1 MTDNLDPITPDK
13 AIDMYLRERQSEVA
27 PSTIQSHEYRL
38 DHLARWC
45 DLEGIDNLNDLSGRD
60 LHEYKLWREDDGD
73 LSKASLKTQ
82 MDTIRVFIRFC
93 ESIDAVSTGLY
104 EKVLSPTL
112 DTGDNQREVML
123 DDDDAEE
130 LLDYLRRFEYASLNH
145 VIITLLWHTG
155 LRAGGARALDVD
167 DFNPDSK
174 RLEVRHRPGTPLK
187 NKGEGERLIAI
198 SPDMCVLLDDW
209 LDHNR
214 PDVVD
219 DQDREPL
226 LATKHGR
233 PHISTV
239 RDIVYRW
246 TRPCQYTDECPHGR
260 DIDDCEAQEYGHAS
274 KCPSSVSSH
283 AIRRGAIT
291 YFLTQD
297 VPEKV
302 VSDRMNVSREVL
314 SAHYDQ
320 RSEEVKV
327 EQRRDFLEGV

>member
-13 AIDMYLRERQSEVA
+13 AIEMYLRERQSEVA
-27 PSTIQSHEYRL
+27 PSAIQSHEYRL

-130 LLDYLRRFEYASLNH
+130 LLDYLRRFEYASLDH
-145 VIITLLWHTG
+145 VIIALLWHTG

-219 DQDREPL
+219 D
-226 LATKHGR
+226 
-233 PHISTV
+233 
-239 RDIVYRW
+239 
-246 TRPCQYTDECPHGR
+246 
-260 DIDDCEAQEYGHAS
+260 
-274 KCPSSVSSH
+274 
-283 AIRRGAIT
+283 
-291 YFLTQD
+291 
-297 VPEKV
+297 
-302 VSDRMNVSREVL
+302 
-314 SAHYDQ
+314 
-320 RSEEVKV
+320 
-327 EQRRDFLEGV
+327 